1 MISQEAY
8 KRRIEAELK
17 EWRAK
22 INQIQAQAE
31 KNKAN
36 DEIRGQINEMKDK
49 LKNLENQF
57 DSLKDKGEITSNNI
71 KEAIMLYDNVAMYA
85 PNIFLP
91 QIIK

>member
-36 DEIRGQINEMKDK
+36 DEIRGQINEMKGK
-49 LKNLENQF
+49 LRNLENQF
-57 DSLKDKGEITSNNI
+57 DALKDKGEQAWTTFKIS
-71 KEAIMLYDNVAMYA
+71 LDNAASEFQSGLMRAVDE
-85 PNIFLP
+85 L
-91 QIIK
+91 KK